1 MMDNIQTTISHK
13 RFSCNRQSDLLSYYN
28 RDMST
33 LGQNIKKARLA
44 LGLNQKQ
51 LGKMAMLSQTTISDI
66 ERGRNASSTELPALA
81 RALGKTVEELTEGK
95 AKNNT
100 NPVTEWAING
110 REIEVK
116 SIAQIINNGHGSGIR
131 MTIPSNLPPDLTG
144 FVLNNDQMYGV
155 DGDPIKP
162 GSFLAIDQHQPPE
175 NDDIVVAYFESDPE
189 NTVIGHFRRVAGR
202 EKLKPSNSRYE
213 MFDITDAK
221 KVGVVRFWYH
231 VKK

>member
-13 RFSCNRQSDLLSYYN
+13 RYSCNRQSDLFTYYN
-28 RDMST
+28 RDMRN
-33 LGQNIKKARLA
+33 LGQNVRKARLD

-51 LGKMAMLSQTTISDI
+51 LGKRAQISQTTISDI
-66 ERGRNASSTELPALA
+66 ERGRNASTTELPALA
-81 RALGKTVEELTEGK
+81 KALGKTMEELTGEK
-95 AKNNT
+95 TKT
-100 NPVTEWAING
+100 NSIIPVEWTLTG

-116 SIAQIINNGHGSGIR
+116 SIAQILRGEHGSGQK
-131 MTIPSNLPPDLTG
+131 MTIPNNLPPDLSG

-162 GSFLAIDQHQPPE
+162 GSFLAIDQFQTPE
-175 NDDIVVAYFESDPE
+175 HDDIVVATFNDDPD
-189 NTVIGHFRRVAGR
+189 NIVIGHYRRVAGR

-213 MFDITDAK
+213 LFDITDAK

-231 VKK
+231 IKK